1 MDAAITV
8 LVVLLSL
15 LLVLGMAAY
24 AFRMIQDS
32 LPGDA
37 GPDQSYPNPLNW
49 LNNNST
55 SNKTSATARQ
65 EPGFIPRVLTGAPRD
80 IGSRA
85 AGRIESIALSGL
97 KGQDWG

>member
-15 LLVLGMAAY
+15 LLVLGIAAY
-24 AFRMIQDS
+24 AFRMIRDS
-32 LPGDA
+32 LPGDT

-55 SNKTSATARQ
+55 SNKTSTESDRIRHSSLASRLELLETSAL
-65 EPGFIPRVLTGAPRD
+65 EPREELNPST
-80 IGSRA
+80 
-85 AGRIESIALSGL
+85 LSGS
-97 KGQDWG
+97 KGQDWA